1 MIITRFHPY
10 HGKNIELQENQT
22 VARRTTSFGHAIT
35 FSEKP
40 LLPNQ
45 LFMLEIEQIEP
56 GWSGHI
62 KLGLT
67 LCSPDEEPLLPQYAV
82 PDMINTGRSWI
93 FAVPGHVYH
102 ELSPCYPSLGSSLEN
117 FLDFDDLPRAGS
129 SSYENSRNLPTSRK
143 RSIPQSSTTKCF
155 NSDHSNISR
164 SHPSKNSLSFPSSSS
179 PIPNNDRELDNT
191 DTWAEEQQFF
201 SSRTAILPTDVG
213 SKIGVLYKVKGSHA
227 EMHFIVN
234 GLNQRVFICN
244 IPYKQGLLYAVADI
258 YGTTKQVRIVQMHS
272 MPSLFECCLN
282 FISRHVNSPEAVKLL
297 PLPGKLKNRLLYH
310 EEWFLYNLRNRLQ
323 NI

>member
-1 MIITRFHPY
+1 MNITRFHSY

-22 VARRTTSFGHAIT
+22 VARRTASFGHAIT

-82 PDMINTGRSWI
+82 PDMINMGKSWI
-93 FAVPGHVYH
+93 FAVPGHVYQ
-102 ELSPCYPSLGSSLEN
+102 SPSYPNLGSSLEN
-117 FLDFDDLPRAGS
+117 FLDFDDLPRAYS
-129 SSYENSRNLPTSRK
+129 SSHEISRKMPTSREK
-143 RSIPQSSTTKCF
+143 SIPQRCATI
-155 NSDHSNISR
+155 NSDHSISR

-179 PIPNNDRELDNT
+179 PVPGDDQELEDA
-191 DTWAEEQQFF
+191 DSWASEQQLFPN
-201 SSRTAILPTDVG
+201 RTAILPTDVG

-244 IPYKQGLLYAVADI
+244 IPNRQHVYAVADI
-258 YGTTKQVRIVQMHS
+258 YGTTKQVRIVQMYS

-282 FISRHVNSPEAVKLL
+282 FISRHVSSPEAVKLL

-310 EEWFLYNLRNRLQ
+310 EGWFLYNLE
-323 NI
+323 NIQ